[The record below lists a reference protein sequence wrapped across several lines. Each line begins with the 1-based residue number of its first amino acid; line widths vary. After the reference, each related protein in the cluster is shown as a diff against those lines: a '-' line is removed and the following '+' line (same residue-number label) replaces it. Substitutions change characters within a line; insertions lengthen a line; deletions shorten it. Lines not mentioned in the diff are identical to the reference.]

1 MTAQAHSPQSIPGF
15 TSEQTWALRH
25 VVREE
30 MEDAIREVLDEDR
43 SPCRHVS
50 DLEETVYGNSG
61 NGLKLRMVALEE
73 QMNNMVWLSRTTLG
87 AAIVAVIGVIFQA
100 VR

>member
-1 MTAQAHSPQSIPGF
+1 MTETQVPGF
-15 TSEQTWALRH
+15 TPEQVWSLQQIVEKA
-25 VVREE
+25 VRAANEHDTRVTE
-30 MEDAIREVLDEDR
+30 
-43 SPCRHVS
+43 
-50 DLEETVYGNSG
+50 LEETVYGNSG

>member
-1 MTAQAHSPQSIPGF
+1 
-15 TSEQTWALRH
+15 
-25 VVREE
+25 
-30 MEDAIREVLDEDR
+30 
-43 SPCRHVS
+43 
-50 DLEETVYGNSG
+50 
-61 NGLKLRMVALEE
+61 MVALEE

>member
-1 MTAQAHSPQSIPGF
+1 MTPQQMKF
-15 TSEQTWALRH
+15 RLR
-25 VVREE
+25 
-30 MEDAIREVLDEDR
+30 
-43 SPCRHVS
+43 
-50 DLEETVYGNSG
+50 T
-61 NGLKLRMVALEE
+61 RMKLEE